1 MKKTFILL
9 LCLFGWLF
17 SYSNHLKGGWIYYE
31 YLGPGTSPNTVKY
44 QITVKQY
51 LDCHSMGQ
59 QIDQTVYLGIFSN
72 ANNQLTRQVS
82 IPLAGTDNDS
92 IIRRYVNPCIS
103 SPPEVCY
110 RIDRYVTTVE
120 LPSNTAGYTLAVQ
133 RCCRIAGIVNVTG
146 SNNIGVS
153 YTTSIPGTI
162 NGLNFEKNNSPQFVQ
177 RDTVMVCYN
186 GNFTFDF
193 GATDADGDSL
203 TYSFC
208 PGLIGGGSGNN
219 QSQPG
224 APGSSPI
231 SNPPYA
237 SVPYNNNNNYS
248 GQSPMSPAVTVDAKT
263 GLISG
268 RAPAQTGDYV
278 VAVCASEFRNGVKI
292 GETKKEIHIT
302 VANCSLAAAELRQ
315 PGYQLC
321 DDSTF
326 TFQNLSTSSNIIGYT
341 WSFGDP
347 RSGANNTSTSPV
359 PTHTY
364 SGIGDYTI
372 KLAVKSSAGCTD
384 STSSVVKV
392 YPGFKPDFSFTG
404 SCFQTPFRFQDKTT
418 SRYGVVNSWNWD
430 FGDLSSSADT
440 STLKNPTYQYATPG
454 ARTAR
459 LIVGDSKGCIDTI
472 SKPVAVNDIPALT
485 LPFKDTLICSIDTL
499 PLQSIGNGIF
509 TWSPNYNI
517 INANTANPLVY
528 PKTTTSYVVTLNES
542 GCIKK
547 DTIKVNVLDF
557 ITVDAG
563 RDTSICRTD
572 TITLRP
578 QSQALQYVWTP
589 STWLSNSTTKN
600 PVAQPLNN
608 ITYYVTA
615 NLGKCRDK
623 DSIRIKVTPYPQ
635 ANAGPDASICFGA
648 QTQLQ
653 ATIVGSRFTWSPAG
667 SLQNANTLS
676 PVAAPRATTSYLL
689 AVFDTLGCPK
699 PFIDTVVVNVTPQV
713 KAFAGNDTIIV
724 ANQPLQL
731 NATGGISYLWTPA
744 TGISDPNIP
753 NPVVTL
759 GPSVDSI
766 TYRVRV
772 TVADRCFA
780 EDDIKV
786 RIFKTGPDILVP
798 TAFTPNGD
806 GKNDLLRPIPVGIR
820 SMEYFRVYNRWG
832 ALVYST
838 SQLGE
843 GWDGTIAGK
852 QQATGTFVFMTAAI
866 DYLGNTITKKG
877 TVVLIR

>member
-9 LCLFGWLF
+9 FCLCSWVL
-17 SYSNHLKGGWIYYE
+17 SYGNHLKGGWIYYE
-31 YLGPGTSPNTVKY
+31 YLGPGSLPNTIKY

-51 LDCHSMGQ
+51 LDCNSMGQ
-59 QIDQTVYLGIFSN
+59 QIDQTVYLGIFNS
-72 ANNQLTRQVS
+72 ATNQLTRQIA
-82 IPLAGTDNDS
+82 IPLAGTDNPRIDP
-92 IIRRYVNPCIS
+92 RYINPCIS

-120 LPSNTAGYTLAVQ
+120 LPSSTAGYTLAVQ
-133 RCCRIAGIVNVTG
+133 RCCRIAGIANVIG

-193 GATDADGDSL
+193 SATDQDGDSL

-208 PGLIGGGSGNN
+208 SGLVGGGSGNS

-224 APGSSPI
+224 APGSGPL
-231 SNPPYA
+231 SNPPYP
-237 SVPYNNNNNYS
+237 SVPYSGGYS
-248 GQSPMSPAVTVDAKT
+248 GNAPMGPAVKVDAKT

-321 DDSTF
+321 DSSTF
-326 TFQNLSTSSNIIGYT
+326 TFKNLSTSSNIIGYE
-341 WSFGDP
+341 WSFGDV
-347 RSGANNTSTSPV
+347 RSGANNISGTPV
-359 PTHTY
+359 ATHTY
-364 SGIGDYTI
+364 SDTGIYTVNL
-372 KLAVKSSAGCTD
+372 KVKSSAGCTD
-384 STSSVVKV
+384 STSSVVRV

-404 SCFQTPFRFQDKTT
+404 SCFQTPFQFQDKTT
-418 SRYGVVNSWNWD
+418 SRYGVVNSWSWD
-430 FGDLSSSADT
+430 FGDLSSNADI
-440 STLKNPTYQYATPG
+440 SSLKNPNYLYSTPG

-459 LIVGDSKGCIDTI
+459 LIVGDNKGCIDTI

-499 PLQSIGNGIF
+499 HLQTIGNGIF
-509 TWSPNYNI
+509 TWTPNYNI

-528 PKTTTSYVVTLNES
+528 PKTTTSYVVTLNEL

-572 TITLRP
+572 PITLRP

-589 STWLSNSTTKN
+589 STRLSNPTAKN
-600 PVAQPLNN
+600 PVIQPLNN

-615 NLGKCRDK
+615 NLGKCQDK
-623 DSIRIKVTPYPQ
+623 DSIQIKVTPYPQ
-635 ANAGPDASICFGA
+635 ANAGADASICFEA

-653 ATIVGSRFTWSPAG
+653 ATIVGSSFTWSPAA
-667 SLQNANTLS
+667 SLQNVNTLS
-676 PVAAPRATTSYLL
+676 PVATPRATTSYLL
-689 AVFDTLGCPK
+689 TVFDTLGCPK
-699 PFIDTVVVNVTPQV
+699 PTIDTVVVKVTPQV
-713 KAFAGNDTIIV
+713 KAFAGNDTIVV

-731 NATGGISYLWTPA
+731 NATGGSSYLWTPA

-759 GPSVDSI
+759 GSSVDSI

-772 TVADRCFA
+772 VADGCFA

-798 TAFTPNGD
+798 TAFSPNGD
-806 GKNDLLRPIPVGIR
+806 GKNDLLRPIPVGIK

-832 ALVYST
+832 ALVYS
-838 SQLGE
+838 SSKLGE

-852 QQATGTFVFMTAAI
+852 QQATGTFVFMTSAI